1 VTANDSEPAGGDLRY
16 ARQMFDL
23 DGLRTTLRH
32 APDAGRLQPIGLAQ
46 IHIGQGVLERLPAVV
61 VGLRGPGEVVLMM
74 DATPMLRGGT
84 DLKAL
89 VEAQL
94 SECVPV
100 RVAVLGSAGDLLHA
114 DEATL
119 AAAREVAAGA
129 GCVVT
134 VGSGT
139 ITDIGKDASAAA
151 GNVPLVVVQTAV
163 SVNGYSDDMAVLL
176 KDGVKRTT
184 PSRWPDAL
192 IIDTAVLESA
202 PAAMNRAGA
211 GELLSMFTAPA
222 DWYLA
227 DALGMTD
234 GYAPSVVAMVR
245 DEGDAL
251 RAAAPLVGSGDPAG
265 LQDLARIMTLSGL
278 ALGVAGHTAP
288 LSGMEHTVSHML
300 DMAAGARGLPNALH
314 GAQVGVAA
322 VLASVLWAR
331 VRRRIDPERL
341 CADAAFPDPSTLRSR
356 VTAAF
361 DRLDPS
367 GAMAAECWRD
377 YHRKLRRWHDQ
388 RDRVAACA
396 VDWTAHERALDAL
409 VAPPAAL
416 VEVLQ
421 RAHAPARF
429 SQLDPPPDPEIAR
442 WALANCHLMR
452 DRFSIADLAF
462 LLGLWDDDDVTD
474 VLAEA
479 RALGAG
485 L

>member
-1 VTANDSEPAGGDLRY
+1 
-16 ARQMFDL
+16 MDL
-23 DGLRTTLRH
+23 DGLRAALRR
-32 APDAGRLQPIGLAQ
+32 APDAERLQPIGLARV
-46 IHIGQGVLERLPAVV
+46 HIGRDALDQVPAIVA
-61 VGLRGPGEVVLMM
+61 GLRRPGDVLLLM
-74 DATPMLRGGT
+74 DDTPMRRRDQ

-94 SECVPV
+94 RAWVPV
-100 RVAVLGSAGDLLHA
+100 RVAVLEAPGGIVHA

-119 AAAREVAAGA
+119 AAAREVAEGA

-139 ITDIGKDASAAA
+139 ITDIGKDTSAAV
-151 GNVPLVVVQTAV
+151 GDVPLVVVQTAV

-176 KDGVKRTT
+176 KDGVKRTM

-192 IIDTAVLESA
+192 VVDIAVLESA
-202 PAAMNRAGA
+202 PSAMNKAGA

-227 DALGMTD
+227 DALGMTE
-234 GYAPSVVAMVR
+234 GYSPGVVALYR
-245 DEGDAL
+245 EQGDAL
-251 RAAAPLVGSGDPAG
+251 LAVAPQVGTGDPDG
-265 LQDLARIMTLSGL
+265 LQELARIMTLSGL
-278 ALGVAGHTAP
+278 ALGVAGQTAP

-300 DMAAGARGLPNALH
+300 DMAAGARGRPTALH

-322 VLASVLWAR
+322 VLASLVWAR
-331 VRRRIDPERL
+331 VRHRFDPQRL
-341 CADAAFPDPSTLRSR
+341 RDDAAFPDRDRLRGC
-356 VTAAF
+356 VAAAF

-367 GAMAAECWRD
+367 GAMAAECWSD
-377 YHRKLRRWHDQ
+377 CDRKLQRWHA
-388 RDRVAACA
+388 RRARIAAFA
-396 VDWTAHERALDAL
+396 GDWAAHERAIAAL
-409 VAPPAAL
+409 VAPPATL

-429 SQLDPPPDPEIAR
+429 ADLDPPQDPETAR

-452 DRFSIADLAF
+452 DRFTIADLAF
-462 LLGLWDDDDVTD
+462 LLGLWDDDDVTE
-474 VLAEA
+474 VLDEA

>member
-1 VTANDSEPAGGDLRY
+1 VTIL
-16 ARQMFDL
+16 DL
-23 DGLRTTLRH
+23 DGLRSTLSR
-32 APDAGRLQPIGLAQ
+32 APDAALLQPIGLSQ
-46 IHIGQGVLERLPAVV
+46 VHIGPDALAQLPAIVAN
-61 VGLRGPGEVVLMM
+61 LRRPGEVLLMM
-74 DATPMLRGGT
+74 DATPMRRANA

-94 SECVPV
+94 SECLPV
-100 RVAVLGSAGDLLHA
+100 RVAVLGSPGELLHA

-119 AAAREVAAGA
+119 AAAHEVAAGA

-192 IIDTAVLESA
+192 VVDTAVLESA
-202 PAAMNRAGA
+202 PPAMNRAGA

-227 DALGMTD
+227 SALGMTD
-234 GYAPSVVAMVR
+234 GYSPSVVAMYR

-251 RAAAPLVGSGDPAG
+251 LGVAPLVGRGEPAG
-265 LQDLARIMTLSGL
+265 LQELARIMTLSGL
-278 ALGVAGHTAP
+278 ALGVAGQTAP

-300 DMAAGARGLPNALH
+300 DMAAGARGLPTALH

-322 VLASVLWAR
+322 VLASLLWAR
-331 VRRRIDPERL
+331 VRRRIDAERL
-341 CADAAFPDPSTLRSR
+341 RGAAAFPDPGTLRAR
-356 VTAAF
+356 VAAAF
-361 DRLDPS
+361 DDLDPS

-377 YHRKLRRWHDQ
+377 YERKLLRWHAQ
-388 RDRVAACA
+388 HERVAACA
-396 VDWTAHERALDAL
+396 SDWTAHERALDAL
-409 VAPPAAL
+409 VAPPEAL

-421 RAHAPARF
+421 HAHAPARF
-429 SQLDPPPDPEIAR
+429 SELDPPQDPQVAR

-462 LLGLWDDDDVTD
+462 LLGLWDDDDVTE
-474 VLAEA
+474 VLDEA